1 MADANQLKQA
11 QTAYKTLCDMLD
23 SRELA
28 YEKDEEKLTIYSGA
42 VGDDLPV
49 PIRIRIDADR
59 MLVVLHSQ
67 MPFDVPEN
75 RRCEMAVAVSRANY
89 GLPDGSFDFDFVSG
103 NIVFR
108 MTSCYRD
115 SLIGQ
120 ELFEYML
127 VVSFGIV
134 DKYNDLFE
142 KVATTDI
149 SIDDII
155 NTIK

>member
-1 MADANQLKQA
+1 MDENKVKQA

-23 SRELA
+23 GKDIK
-28 YEKDEEKLTIYSGA
+28 YKKDEEKLTVLSGG
-42 VGDDLPV
+42 VGDDLPIPLIV
-49 PIRIRIDADR
+49 NIDVDR
-59 MLVVLHSQ
+59 MLIVLNSQ
-67 MPFDVPEN
+67 MLFEVPTD

-89 GLPDGSFDFDFVSG
+89 GIADGGFDYDFLSG

-127 VVSFGIV
+127 MYAFGIV
-134 DKYNDLFE
+134 DKYNDVFE
-142 KVATTDI
+142 KIANTDMTVEEI
-149 SIDDII
+149 LK
-155 NTIK
+155 TVE

>member
-1 MADANQLKQA
+1 MDENKLRQA

-23 SRELA
+23 AREIK
-28 YEKDEEKLTIYSGA
+28 YDKDEENLTVLSGA
-42 VGDDLPV
+42 VGEDLPI
-49 PIRIRIDADR
+49 PIRFRIDVDR
-59 MLVVLHSQ
+59 MLIVLYSQ
-67 MPFDVPEN
+67 MVFEVPED
-75 RRCEMAVAVSRANY
+75 RRCQMAVAVSRANY
-89 GLPDGSFDFDFVSG
+89 GIPDGGFDYDLLSG
-103 NIVFR
+103 NIIFR

-142 KVATTDI
+142 KVATTNMTI
-149 SIDDII
+149 EEILEMI
-155 NTIK
+155 N